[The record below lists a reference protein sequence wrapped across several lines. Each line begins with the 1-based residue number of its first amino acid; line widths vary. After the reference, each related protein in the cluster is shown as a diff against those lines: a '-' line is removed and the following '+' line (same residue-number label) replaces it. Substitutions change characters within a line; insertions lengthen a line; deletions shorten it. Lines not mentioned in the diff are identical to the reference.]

1 MGNCCLCY
9 SAYYLALCPS
19 MKSTAH
25 LSIMTNNK
33 KHSLIT
39 TIPAPLLMQSL
50 EINVSVEWQKI
61 SICALPFR
69 NTEAAERSYQTIR
82 GQAPKGWKGAHV
94 CVWLRLCVN
103 TKHYCEGKVVFLWS
117 VCPSCLQRNLHPPPS
132 HQVRKT
138 SEYSAPPPATFAH
151 WPHSRLETQYL
162 TTDKQLTHLFFLGNP
177 MTCTNLWA
185 DCSHSMSPGCTT
197 LHTHTT
203 KLTWRLWH
211 QKRLLS
217 YCEDRKSVV

>member
-117 VCPSCLQRNLHPPPS
+117 VCPSCLQRNLHPPHP
-132 HQVRKT
+132 T
-138 SEYSAPPPATFAH
+138 
-151 WPHSRLETQYL
+151 RLEKQVSIQHLPQQPLL
-162 TTDKQLTHLFFLGNP
+162 TDRIPDLKPSTWQLINNWL
-177 MTCTNLWA
+177 TCFSWGTRWLAPISGLTAHTAWA
-185 DCSHSMSPGCTT
+185 
-197 LHTHTT
+197 LAVQLYTHTQ
-203 KLTWRLWH
+203 LN
-211 QKRLLS
+211 
-217 YCEDRKSVV
+217 